1 MEKLSV
7 PQRSR
12 VLEGVISFLDR
23 DLMELRD
30 DYELERKQFLKKIK
44 QEKKRQM
51 FQKRDPSPGDVLVP

>member
-1 MEKLSV
+1 
-7 PQRSR
+7 
-12 VLEGVISFLDR
+12 
-23 DLMELRD
+23 MELRD